1 MRGKSSLGSPTQRG
15 GACVLGAG
23 VIGILI
29 SPHSPLSWLFLAAGL
44 VMTGVLVWD
53 WLTGRP
59 KLASD
64 PSTAHPPILITFGRV
79 PPMSVAT
86 FTRRLALTIAV
97 VALTWIFLAMLLAVA
112 EGI

>member
-1 MRGKSSLGSPTQRG
+1 MSGKVNLGSSTQRG
-15 GACVLGAG
+15 GACVLGVG
-23 VIGILI
+23 VIGILL

-44 VMTGVLVWD
+44 GMTGVLVWD
-53 WLTGRP
+53 WLTVGR

-64 PSTAHPPILITFGRV
+64 PSTAHRPILITFGRV

-86 FTRRLALTIAV
+86 FIRRLALTIAV
-97 VALTWIFLAMLLAVA
+97 VVLTWICLVMLLAVA